1 VPVPTTAESFRQ
13 VHVNG
18 HPGLFIRCE
27 EPDAN
32 GKRHRTGAVVMW
44 TEGDRVLAVQS
55 DLPGDQLLDLA
66 QTLR

>member
-1 VPVPTTAESFRQ
+1 
-13 VHVNG
+13 VNG

-27 EPDAN
+27 EPDAS

-55 DLPGDQLLDLA
+55 NLPGDQLLDLA